1 MLWRIQFICNFFLF
15 PDLSPVYYQ
24 KKKEMKSARP
34 HVHQNAKEDAKKNEV
49 RLIFGWI
56 KKLLIE
62 LLLSPL

>member
-1 MLWRIQFICNFFLF
+1 
-15 PDLSPVYYQ
+15 
-24 KKKEMKSARP
+24 MKSARP
-34 HVHQNAKEDAKKNEV
+34 HVHQNAKEDAKKNEG